1 MTTYAYGHT
10 FVSVKQMTLKQ
21 ARDWKGWSQE
31 QLEAATAALA
41 EKSPNVYVTVDQR
54 NISKIENGA
63 IVDPRNSTVLTLE
76 TALEVRRGT
85 LVFGQREAVAS

>member
-1 MTTYAYGHT
+1 MA
-10 FVSVKQMTLKQ
+10 VKQMTLKQ
-21 ARDWKGWSQE
+21 ARDSKGWSQE
-31 QLEAATAALA
+31 TLEAATAVLA
-41 EKSPNVYVTVDQR
+41 AKCPDVYVTVDQR

-85 LVFGQREAVAS
+85 LVFGQREAIAS